1 MTRESVTDHFGHDHQ
16 RLDRLLRKFETM
28 RKSDRPAVESVF
40 IKFKAGLERHIRWE
54 EEILFP
60 IFEAKMGLRYGGP
73 TEVMRVEHRQI
84 QRLLAEIAGKLAR
97 QEPSLE
103 SDVSALLGLLAT
115 HNQKEEHILYPAID
129 RLLSAPEHDAVFAA
143 MQRN

>member
-1 MTRESVTDHFGHDHQ
+1 MTPHSVTDHFGHDHR
-16 RLDRLLRKFETM
+16 RLDSLLRQFETL
-28 RKSDRPAVESVF
+28 RKGDGPAVESVYTE
-40 IKFKAGLERHIRWE
+40 FKAGLERHIRWE

-60 IFEAKMGLRYGGP
+60 IFEAKTGLRHGGP
-73 TEVMRVEHRQI
+73 TEVMRFEHRQI
-84 QRLLAEIAGKLAR
+84 QRLLAEIDGKLAR

-115 HNQKEEHILYPAID
+115 HNHKEEHILYPAID
-129 RLLSAPEHDAVFAA
+129 GLLSAPEHDAVFAA